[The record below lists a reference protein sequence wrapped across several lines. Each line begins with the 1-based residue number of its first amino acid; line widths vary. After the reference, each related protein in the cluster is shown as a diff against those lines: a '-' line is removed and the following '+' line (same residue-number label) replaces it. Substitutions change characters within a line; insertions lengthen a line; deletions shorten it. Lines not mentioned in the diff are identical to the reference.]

1 MITMQTRLLQLPNG
15 LRILLV
21 DTGSFPSLTTLLL
34 VGAGSR
40 YETKESNGAAHFLEH
55 MFFKGS
61 KAYPNPYV
69 VSSAIEGLGGTWN
82 AFTSKDYTGYYIK
95 APNEHFDTV
104 VDILSD
110 ILLRP
115 LLEHAEIE
123 KEKGVI
129 TEEINMYEDMP
140 QNKVGEVYENLLYKG
155 SPLGYDVI
163 GTKSTIQSFDRSTL
177 DHYLKSHYHPSNAV
191 LVVAGGLEKKDY
203 MGRIEKSFGSWPK
216 GVNSL
221 FEKVKEDQKKPE
233 ILVHTKKTEQAHF
246 CLGFRTF
253 ASHDPRR
260 YTLSVLATIL
270 GGGASSKLFTEV
282 REKKGLCYYISTGRQ
297 SYEDCGYIVTQA
309 GVPKDPKKVKI
320 AIEATLAEH
329 MKMKKGEFSDDE
341 LRRAKEIL
349 KGHLILSL
357 EDSYNVASAYG
368 KRMLF
373 EKKLYSSKE
382 IITHI
387 EEVSRHD
394 IQVLAEKLFI
404 PETLNCSIVGPFE
417 DPNFFTKSLSL

>member
-1 MITMQTRLLQLPNG
+1 MQTRLSTLENG
-15 LRILLV
+15 LQVLLV
-21 DTGSFPSLTTLLL
+21 DTGSFPSSTTLLL

-61 KAYPNPYV
+61 KAYPNPYT

-104 VDILSD
+104 IDILSD

-115 LLEHAEIE
+115 LLETSEIE

-140 QNKVGEVYENLLYKG
+140 QNKVGELYENLLYPK

-163 GTKSTIQSFDRSTL
+163 GTKETIQSFDRRTL
-177 DHYLKSHYHPSNAV
+177 GAYLHSYYHPSNAV
-191 LVVAGGLEKKDY
+191 LVVAGGLEEKDY
-203 MGRIEKSFGSWPK
+203 MSRIEKSFGVWSK
-216 GVNSL
+216 GIAGG
-221 FEKVKEDQKKPE
+221 FEKVQETQKKPE
-233 ILVHTKKTEQAHF
+233 FLVYSKQTEQAHF

-253 ASHDPRR
+253 AANDPRR
-260 YTLSVLATIL
+260 YTLSVLAAIL

-297 SYEDCGYIVTQA
+297 SYEDCGYIVSQA

-320 AIEATLAEH
+320 AIDAAIEEH
-329 MKMKKGEFSDDE
+329 KKMKKGEFTDDE

-373 EKKLYSSKE
+373 EKKMYSSTE
-382 IITHI
+382 IVTHI

-394 IQVLAEKLFI
+394 VQSLAEKLFI
-404 PETLNCSIVGPFE
+404 PESFNCSIIGPFE
-417 DPNFFTKSLSL
+417 TKDFSDFSFPL